1 MNITATVTGIEY
13 SIRFADAMKTID
25 ADSFDI
31 NTVPPSCLL
40 RDGNHTFG
48 ISKWVSPKRTR
59 SYPYARIHT
68 TLSHSK
74 KITVIPVIK
83 DEGAAGDR
91 DFIQWDT
98 VSLMSLLDVFVIL
111 AYYTTAEAAGNK
123 ITRQRFDNNYVLEKI
138 RQIEQYHSSALHWN
152 LNELHKGLHSV
163 VERARMAYSA
173 IEKNTGVKLHSES
186 GLEKFQQKIS
196 SDIDSFMT
204 FSREKSGNAQL
215 REYVTLQPKEYL
227 ATQSKAMI
235 TITNYLGGQY
245 FFTVDEIQQI
255 ESTLL
260 LIETKHSRNALL
272 PAKDDIKDGLLKM
285 ILYCNLSGI
294 MMDEAL
300 VEHQPVLQL
309 TSDKLRGS
317 INSDSPP
324 EEIDVF
330 FRLNHF
336 NQSRVR
342 AVSSLFAEANANSFT
357 VRIKEA
363 S

>member
-1 MNITATVTGIEY
+1 
-13 SIRFADAMKTID
+13 
-25 ADSFDI
+25 
-31 NTVPPSCLL
+31 
-40 RDGNHTFG
+40 
-48 ISKWVSPKRTR
+48 
-59 SYPYARIHT
+59 
-68 TLSHSK
+68 
-74 KITVIPVIK
+74 
-83 DEGAAGDR
+83 
-91 DFIQWDT
+91 
-98 VSLMSLLDVFVIL
+98 
-111 AYYTTAEAAGNK
+111 
-123 ITRQRFDNNYVLEKI
+123 
-138 RQIEQYHSSALHWN
+138 
-152 LNELHKGLHSV
+152 
-163 VERARMAYSA
+163 MAYSA